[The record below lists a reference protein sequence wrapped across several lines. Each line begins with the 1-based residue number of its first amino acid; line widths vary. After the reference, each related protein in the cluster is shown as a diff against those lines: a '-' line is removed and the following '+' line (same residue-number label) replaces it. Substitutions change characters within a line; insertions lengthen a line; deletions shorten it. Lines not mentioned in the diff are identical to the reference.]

1 MSSAANANA
10 IRPSPDALLAEAK
23 RDDRGRLKIFLGAA
37 PGVGKTYE
45 MLSVARRK
53 LAEGIDVVV
62 GIVETHGRVETE
74 TLLQG
79 LPQIP
84 RRQVAHRGRFLDELD
99 LDALLARKPRL
110 ALVDELAHTNVPGSR
125 HAKRYQDVQELLD
138 AGIDVYTTLNV
149 QHLESF
155 NDLVMRIT
163 GVEIRETVPDAIIE
177 QANDVELI
185 DLPPDDLIERLR
197 QGKVYIPE
205 AARRA
210 LDNYFS
216 RGNLLALRELA
227 LRAAAERVDD
237 DMSTFMRAHAIAGPW
252 PTRGRLVVCIDAT
265 PASGDLIRAAK
276 RLADQRHLPW
286 TAICVQ
292 TLGAIMS
299 AGAREQLDANLALAS
314 QLGAETAILTADRVG
329 EAIVD
334 YARTHNAAQI
344 VIGRARDIRHRIW
357 PRRKLAQ
364 WLFAHATDFEITV
377 VSEADNEAT
386 PRTAVTTAMS
396 TRRWPSTREVTLALA
411 FTAGAAA
418 LSWLLQTL
426 VEIDSLALIFLLAV
440 TFAGA
445 TGGRWAAILSAV
457 TGFLAHNYLFT
468 EPRYSLSVNRPQDL
482 ATLLVFLG
490 VSLVV
495 GQLAARLRRQAQD
508 AWLSTR
514 RVETLFDFS
523 RRLATA
529 VDERDLMSAASQ
541 GITDL
546 LGRRCVILR
555 RASDKRV
562 EPPLGLVR
570 EREFRDTDQAAAD
583 WALSHAEPAGHGT
596 GTLPAAGW
604 YFLPVTESGHAFGV
618 IAVDLPGS
626 ADIVTAEQNRL
637 LFTLQAQLSAAWE
650 RFRLRQVT
658 QEAQL
663 QHATESLRSALLASV
678 SHDLRTPLVSITG
691 ALTAL
696 RDLSGNIPDADR
708 SQLLAAAIREAER
721 LNRLI
726 QNLLDMTRLSH
737 GALTLRLG
745 PVDVRD
751 AVSESISRLADL
763 LNLHQVE
770 TRVPTDLPA
779 AHADRTLL
787 GQVLVNLL
795 ENSVKFAPP
804 GTPIRVDAYT
814 EKGRV
819 HIAVIDQGP
828 GIPAAERDHVFD
840 LFHRAE
846 QRDSGVAGAGLG
858 LSICK
863 GFVEAMGGSISARE
877 GPGGSGAAIE
887 IVLPEDVPQ
896 S

>member
-1 MSSAANANA
+1 MSSAENTV
-10 IRPSPDALLAEAK
+10 RPSPDALLAEAK
-23 RDDRGRLKIFLGAA
+23 RSDRGRLKIFLGAA

-53 LAEGIDVVV
+53 HAEGMDVVA

-74 TLLQG
+74 ALLKD
-79 LPQIP
+79 LPQVP
-84 RRQVAHRGRFLDELD
+84 RRKIEYRGRVLDELD
-99 LDALLARKPRL
+99 LDALLVRKPRL

-163 GVEIRETVPDAIIE
+163 GVEIRETVPDGVIE

-197 QGKVYIPE
+197 QGKVYVPE

-252 PTRGRLVVCIDAT
+252 PARGRLVVCIDGTA
-265 PASGDLIRAAK
+265 ASENLVRTAK

-292 TLGAIMS
+292 TLGAIVS
-299 AGAREQLDANLALAS
+299 ANVHEQLDANLALAS
-314 QLGAETAILTADRVG
+314 QLGADTAVLTADRIG
-329 EAIVD
+329 EAIVE

-344 VIGRARDIRHRIW
+344 VIVRSRDVRHRLW

-364 WLFAHATDFEITV
+364 WLFAHAVDFEITV
-377 VSEADNEAT
+377 VSEADTVVE
-386 PRTAVTTAMS
+386 RKTTGS
-396 TRRWPSTREVTLALA
+396 TGARREWLSTRETLLSLV
-411 FTAGAAA
+411 FTAGAAVIGWFLEPWVGNA
-418 LSWLLQTL
+418 
-426 VEIDSLALIFLLAV
+426 SLALIFLLAV

-445 TGGRWAAILSAV
+445 TGGLWAAILSGV
-457 TGFLAHNYLFT
+457 GGFLAHNFLFT
-468 EPRYSLSVNRPQDL
+468 DPRYSLTVDKPQDL
-482 ATLLVFLG
+482 ATLLVFLA
-490 VSLVV
+490 VSFVV
-495 GQLAARLRRQAQD
+495 GQLAARLRRQARD

-529 VDERDLMSAASQ
+529 VDERDLISAASQ
-541 GITDL
+541 GLTEL
-546 LGRRCVILR
+546 LGQRCVILR
-555 RASDKRV
+555 GIADKRV
-562 EPPLGLVR
+562 EPPAELVR
-570 EREFRDTDQAAAD
+570 AREFRDTDQAAAD
-583 WALSHAEPAGHGT
+583 WALSHREPAGRGT

-618 IAVDLPGS
+618 IAVDLPAT
-626 ADIVTAEQNRL
+626 ADVINAEQNRL
-637 LFTLQAQLSAAWE
+637 LFTLQAQLAAAWE

-658 QEAQL
+658 HDAQL

-696 RDLSGNIPDADR
+696 RDLSGNMPDVDR
-708 SQLLAAAIREAER
+708 SQLLSAAIKEAER

-737 GALTLRLG
+737 GALTLRMTS
-745 PVDVRD
+745 VDVRD
-751 AVSESISRLADL
+751 AVSEAVSRLGDL
-763 LNLHQVE
+763 LVSREVQVHI
-770 TRVPTDLPA
+770 PADLPA
-779 AHADRTLL
+779 VRADRTLL
-787 GQVLVNLL
+787 GQVLVNLM
-795 ENSVKFAPP
+795 ENAVKFSPDAS
-804 GTPIRVDAYT
+804 PIRIEAHA
-814 EKGRV
+814 EQGRIRLGV
-819 HIAVIDQGP
+819 ADQGA
-828 GIPAAERDHVFD
+828 GIPPEQRHRVFD
-840 LFHRAE
+840 LFQRAE
-846 QRDSGVAGAGLG
+846 HGDTGVAGAGLG

-863 GFVEAMGGSISARE
+863 GFVEAMGGTIGAKE
-877 GPGGSGAAIE
+877 GADGRGTVIAIE
-887 IVLPEDVPQ
+887 LPA

>member
-1 MSSAANANA
+1 MSSAANTF
-10 IRPSPDALLAEAK
+10 RPSPDALLAEAK
-23 RDDRGRLKIFLGAA
+23 RSDRGRLKIFLGAA

-53 LAEGIDVVV
+53 LAEGMDVVA

-74 TLLQG
+74 ALLHG
-79 LPQIP
+79 LPQVS
-84 RRQVAHRGRFLDELD
+84 RREVEYRGRVLDELD
-99 LDALLARKPRL
+99 IDALLARKPRL

-155 NDLVMRIT
+155 NDLVTRIT
-163 GVEIRETVPDAIIE
+163 GVEIRETVPDSVIE

-197 QGKVYIPE
+197 QGKVYVPE

-237 DMSTFMRAHAIAGPW
+237 DMSVFMRAHAIAGPW
-252 PTRGRLVVCIDAT
+252 PARGRLVVCIDAT
-265 PASGDLIRAAK
+265 AASENLIRTTK

-286 TAICVQ
+286 TAVCVQ
-292 TLGAIMS
+292 TLGTIVGAH
-299 AGAREQLDANLALAS
+299 AREQLDANLALAS
-314 QLGAETAILTADRVG
+314 QLGADTAVLTADRIG
-329 EAIVD
+329 EAIVE

-344 VIGRARDIRHRIW
+344 VIGRSRDVRHRLW

-364 WLFAHATDFEITV
+364 WLFEYANDFEITV
-377 VSEADNEAT
+377 VSEADTAAAQRNAT
-386 PRTAVTTAMS
+386 ASAVVRP
-396 TRRWPSTREVTLALA
+396 RRWLSTREALLALVFA
-411 FTAGAAA
+411 AGAAVI
-418 LSWLLQTL
+418 SWFLEPW
-426 VEIDSLALIFLLAV
+426 VGNSSLALIFLLAV

-445 TGGRWAAILSAV
+445 TGGLWAALLSGV

-468 EPRYSLSVNRPQDL
+468 EPRFSLTIDKPQDL
-482 ATLLVFLG
+482 ATLLVFLA
-490 VSLVV
+490 VSFVV
-495 GQLAARLRRQAQD
+495 GQLAARLRRQARD
-508 AWLSTR
+508 AWISTR

-529 VDERDLMSAASQ
+529 VDERDLISAASQ
-541 GITDL
+541 GMTEL
-546 LGRRCVILR
+546 LGKRCVILR
-555 RASDKRV
+555 RAADKRV
-562 EPPLGLVR
+562 EPPTDLVR
-570 EREFRDTDQAAAD
+570 AREFRDTDQAAAD
-583 WALSHAEPAGHGT
+583 WTLGHREPAGRGT

-618 IAVDLPGS
+618 IAVDLPAT
-626 ADIVTAEQNRL
+626 ADVISAEQNRL
-637 LFTLQAQLSAAWE
+637 LFTLQSQLAAAWE
-650 RFRLRQVT
+650 RFRLRQATHDV
-658 QEAQL
+658 QL

-696 RDLSGNIPDADR
+696 RDLSRNMPDADR
-708 SQLLAAAIREAER
+708 SQLLGAAIREAER

-737 GALTLRLG
+737 GALTLRMA

-751 AVSESISRLADL
+751 AVSEAVSRLGDL
-763 LNLHQVE
+763 LAVREVQVDI
-770 TRVPTDLPA
+770 PANLPA
-779 AHADRTLL
+779 VRADRTLL
-787 GQVLVNLL
+787 GQVLVNVM
-795 ENSVKFAPP
+795 ENAVKFSPESS
-804 GTPIRVDAYT
+804 PIRIEARA
-814 EKGRV
+814 G
-819 HIAVIDQGP
+819 QGLIRLSVADRGA
-828 GIPAAERDHVFD
+828 GIPPEQRRRVFD
-840 LFHRAE
+840 LFQRAE
-846 QRDSGVAGAGLG
+846 QGDTSVAGAGLG

-863 GFVEAMGGSISARE
+863 GFVEAMGGTISAKE
-877 GPGGSGAAIE
+877 GPGGTGTQIE
-887 IVLPEDVPQ
+887 IELPA
-896 S
+896 